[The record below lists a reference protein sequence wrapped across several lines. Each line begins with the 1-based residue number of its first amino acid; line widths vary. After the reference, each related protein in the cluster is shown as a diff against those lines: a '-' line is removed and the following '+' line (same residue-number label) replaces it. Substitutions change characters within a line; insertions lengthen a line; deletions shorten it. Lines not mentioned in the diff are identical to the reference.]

1 MDEQVKPEGKDC
13 TSVDIQFGAQSSQFT
28 YDAEKKVY
36 LKQIN
41 NTPQTDGKTGEQLAF
56 TNVFVLETDISVRD
70 EVGHKELDW
79 DGSENSKGYYV
90 SNGGVQEI
98 HWSKESNNEESYLS
112 FYDQSGKEIKLN
124 RGKTY
129 IALNYKDK
137 ASFQ

>member
-1 MDEQVKPEGKDC
+1 MLVKLPQQ
-13 TSVDIQFGAQSSQFT
+13 SVFC
-28 YDAEKKVY
+28 
-36 LKQIN
+36 
-41 NTPQTDGKTGEQLAF
+41 TPQTDGKTGEQLAF

-129 IALNYKDK
+129 IA
-137 ASFQ
+137 